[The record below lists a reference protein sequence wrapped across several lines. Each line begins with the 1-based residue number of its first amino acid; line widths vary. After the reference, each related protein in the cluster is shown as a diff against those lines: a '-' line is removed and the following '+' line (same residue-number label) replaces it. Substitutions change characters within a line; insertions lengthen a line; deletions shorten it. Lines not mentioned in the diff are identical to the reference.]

1 MVIKAGGATSRFDVT
16 SGRPLGLAVAGC
28 EVSLQAKP
36 GSLASA
42 VEELRAAAG
51 PNMLRA
57 DAPVVS
63 AVEFLLSADVAAACG
78 RIADAAGLRG
88 DDRSVWEGRFG
99 QVIDLIQRCREDGGF
114 ERCDRILATVPGD
127 GHAAEELEP
136 LDIPMD
142 DEPTTAAATQ
152 KALTRHVAAVIWRL
166 TEEHCG
172 RDSWPAALARAGAC
186 AMVGDP
192 AMLDEMA
199 EFMTSEAHGPL
210 AHMSASSLVTVPL
223 VAASLARRGQ
233 ERLSTVAF
241 HTDCRPLLAAAVPYG
256 LDVCCVSLVRSLDDA
271 AACEIGRAVCGN
283 PEILLPLVHALKA
296 HEQHDDAVT
305 GLQDSLDAWWDGS
318 LRAVVA
324 AKLDAIASPRTA
336 TAPDAKKEQPL
347 K

>member
-1 MVIKAGGATSRFDVT
+1 
-16 SGRPLGLAVAGC
+16 
-28 EVSLQAKP
+28 
-36 GSLASA
+36 
-42 VEELRAAAG
+42 
-51 PNMLRA
+51 
-57 DAPVVS
+57 
-63 AVEFLLSADVAAACG
+63 
-78 RIADAAGLRG
+78 
-88 DDRSVWEGRFG
+88 
-99 QVIDLIQRCREDGGF
+99 
-114 ERCDRILATVPGD
+114 
-127 GHAAEELEP
+127 
-136 LDIPMD
+136 
-142 DEPTTAAATQ
+142 
-152 KALTRHVAAVIWRL
+152 
-166 TEEHCG
+166 
-172 RDSWPAALARAGAC
+172 
-186 AMVGDP
+186 MVGDP
-192 AMLDEMA
+192 AILDEMA

-210 AHMSASSLVTVPL
+210 AYVTASSLVTVPL

-305 GLQDSLDAWWDGS
+305 GLQDALDAWWDEA